1 MEASIQVTLP
11 DGSQREYPKGTTV
24 LEVAASIGPRL
35 ARDTVAGR
43 VDGRL
48 VDLRTPLV
56 EDAELRIVTV
66 KDPDGAE
73 VIRHSAEHVL
83 ADAVKRLWP
92 GTPIDAGRQD
102 HAEKYQYDFRF
113 PRPFTPEDF
122 PRIEEEMRRIIAED
136 LAFERIETDRETA
149 RAVMRERG
157 EDLKLLRL
165 ADIPEGEAITLYRS
179 GSFLDL
185 CRGPH
190 VQRTSQVGAVRLL
203 ESSGA
208 YFKGDERNEMLQ
220 RIYGTAFATQKEL
233 DDYFARLEELRR
245 RDHRKLGRELDLFS
259 FHAEAPA
266 SPFFHP
272 RGATVYN
279 ALIELMREKYRHYGY
294 EEVITPMIF
303 SADLWRRSGHWDNYR
318 DDMFYADGY
327 EQAGER
333 LNSVKPMNCPSHCVL
348 YGTRAHSYRDLPR
361 RIADFGR
368 LHRFERSGVVTG
380 LTRVRSFSQD
390 DAHIFCTPEQIGVE
404 VNSLFD
410 FIFEVYGLFGFGD
423 VAVRLATRPAKAI
436 GDRRSGSTRRAAGGL
451 PRRPRRGGLHVEPG
465 RGAFYGPKID
475 FDVTDALGR
484 SWQLATIQLDFN
496 LPERFDLS
504 YVDSAGVSR
513 RPVMIHRAILGS
525 LERFFG
531 VMLEHFA
538 GDLPPW
544 LAPEQAR
551 VLPITDAV
559 IGYAESVAEELRQRG
574 LRVDVDRR
582 SEKLGYKIRDGET
595 MKVPYLLVVGQR
607 EADERTVALRLR
619 HRRDEGVQ
627 PLAAVVERIA
637 GAVRTFVGAVSTRR
651 SDAEDED
658 PSRRGQAGQKTASGK
673 LEAEPRLPLHI
684 LEKKSTKEAP
694 PAPARGVAGRRQGP
708 DPMLSGAK

>member
-1 MEASIQVTLP
+1 MEASIRVTLP
-11 DGSQREYPKGTTV
+11 DGSEREYPKGTTV

-35 ARDTVAGR
+35 ARDNVAGR

-56 EDAELRIVTV
+56 EDAALRIVTV

-102 HAEKYQYDFRF
+102 HSEKYQYDFRF

-122 PRIEEEMRRIIAED
+122 PRIEEEMRKIVAED
-136 LAFERIETDRETA
+136 LAFERIEADRESA
-149 RAVMRERG
+149 RALMRERG

-165 ADIPEGEAITLYRS
+165 ADIPEGETITLYRS
-179 GSFLDL
+179 GGFLDL

-233 DDYFARLEELRR
+233 DEYFARLEELRR
-245 RDHRKLGRELDLFS
+245 RDHRRLGRELDLFS

-279 ALIELMREKYRHYGY
+279 ALIELMREKYRRYGY
-294 EEVITPMIF
+294 EEVITPQIF
-303 SADLWRRSGHWDNYR
+303 GAELWRRSGHWDNYR
-318 DDMFYADGY
+318 DDMFFADGY
-327 EQAGER
+327 ELAGER
-333 LNSVKPMNCPSHCVL
+333 TSSVKPMNCPSHCLL

-368 LHRFERSGVVTG
+368 LHRYERSGVVTG

-390 DAHIFCTPEQIGVE
+390 DAHIFCTPEQIE
-404 VNSLFD
+404 PEITALFD
-410 FIFEVYGLFGFGD
+410 FIFEIYALFGFGE
-423 VAVRLATRPAKAI
+423 VAVKLSTRPAKAI
-436 GDRRSGSTRRAAGGL
+436 GDEAIWQHAERVLAACL
-451 PRRPRRGGLHVEPG
+451 DARDEVDYTLNPG
-465 RGAFYGPKID
+465 EGAFYGPKID
-475 FDVTDALGR
+475 FDVKDALGR

-504 YVDSAGVSR
+504 YIDSEGASR

-525 LERFFG
+525 LERFYG
-531 VMLEHFA
+531 VMLEHFG

-559 IGYAESVAEELRQRG
+559 IGYAEEVAQELKSRG
-574 LRVDVDRR
+574 LRVEVDRR

-619 HRRDEGVQ
+619 HRRDEGVH
-627 PLAAVVERIA
+627 PLAAVAERVA
-637 GAVRTFVGAVSTRR
+637 GAVRTR
-651 SDAEDED
+651 S
-658 PSRRGQAGQKTASGK
+658 
-673 LEAEPRLPLHI
+673 LEL
-684 LEKKSTKEAP
+684 
-694 PAPARGVAGRRQGP
+694 
-708 DPMLSGAK
+708 